1 LRVIL
6 NAIKLNVLAP
16 NGPTTQLWH
25 ILGCG
30 GSSRLDTALRYRGL
44 GCLAGLWL
52 VGCAGAGERGWE
64 LKLSSGFSSG
74 LILFLVGETIE
85 KPLRQRTRAESR
97 VLKRKAF
104 LVLLSITGSVV
115 VVFEAETP
123 ASSTE
128 GNFATNSD
136 CH

>member
-1 LRVIL
+1 
-6 NAIKLNVLAP
+6 
-16 NGPTTQLWH
+16 
-25 ILGCG
+25 
-30 GSSRLDTALRYRGL
+30 LDTALRYRGL

-52 VGCAGAGERGWE
+52 VGCLAVGDGGGPSRG
-64 LKLSSGFSSG
+64 LKPSSGFSSG
-74 LILFLVGETIE
+74 LILLIFLVGETIE
-85 KPLRQRTRAESR
+85 KPLRQRTWAESR
-97 VLKRKAF
+97 LLERKAS

-123 ASSTE
+123 ASSAE